1 MNSDSRHPDTSADAV
16 DLAIVGNGAVAM
28 SIAIEHRRR
37 VPDARILVIG
47 PGRRPGSASLA
58 AGIMLASHSEVE
70 ATTFR
75 HAAGRAK
82 FDLIRT
88 AVADWPGWLDELAAI
103 AGLEPPRIRRGTVV
117 LDNPNV
123 SGFDPPNF
131 DAILETLR
139 RDEADHELV
148 DPVDLRG
155 YRPAAHLRASRGVR
169 VPGDGAVDAF
179 AVMNLL
185 DGAAAALEIER
196 LDDRVESVRDGI
208 VRCERGPDVRAARI
222 IVAAGAASDG
232 LIQMIPELDGRVPRV
247 LHGTGVGL
255 RCRATPEVTTP
266 DEVLRTP
273 NRGAGLGVYHVP
285 FGSERF
291 YLGATNVVSVEAREH
306 ARLGSLHLVLQ
317 SAMDEISSELRH
329 AECRMVTGH
338 RPIGA
343 DGFPLLGRT
352 SVPGLWIATGTR
364 RDGVTAAPEIAR
376 RFVNEVLG
384 MDGGLPEPLSPE
396 RAPIVVLDRDQGIDV
411 AVRSR
416 LIGPG
421 WSPGAGGGR
430 LEDEV
435 RRQVVRL
442 YDRAGLDVGVP
453 AELLDL
459 YAEGQLDGSNLVA
472 STTVD

>member
-1 MNSDSRHPDTSADAV
+1 MNSDARHPDTSSNAV

-37 VPDARILVIG
+37 APDARVLVIG
-47 PGRRPGSASLA
+47 PERRPGSASLA

-70 ATTFR
+70 APTFR

-82 FDLIRT
+82 FDLIRA
-88 AVADWPGWLDELAAI
+88 AVAQWPTWLAELATI
-103 AGLEPPRIRRGTVV
+103 AGIEPPPIRRGTVV

-131 DAILETLR
+131 EAILETLR
-139 RDEADHELV
+139 HDEADHELV
-148 DPVDLRG
+148 DPVDLHG

-179 AVMNLL
+179 AVMELL
-185 DGAAAALEIER
+185 DRTTDALDVER
-196 LDDRVESVRDGI
+196 IGDRVESVRDGI
-208 VRCERGPDVRAARI
+208 VRCEQGPDIRAARI

-266 DEVLRTP
+266 EEVLRTP

-285 FGSERF
+285 FGSDRF

-306 ARLGSLHLVLQ
+306 PRLGSLHLVLQ

-376 RFVNEVLG
+376 CFVNELLG
-384 MDGGLPEPLSPE
+384 MDDGLPGPLSPE
-396 RAPIVVLDRDQGIDV
+396 RTPIVMLDREKGIDV

-421 WSPGAGGGR
+421 SNSGGRGGR
-430 LEDEV
+430 LEAEV

-442 YDRAGLDVGVP
+442 YDRAGLHVGVP

-459 YAEGQLDGSNLVA
+459 YAEGRLDGSNLVPP
-472 STTVD
+472 TTVE

>member
-1 MNSDSRHPDTSADAV
+1 MTSDSRQPDASADAV
-16 DLAIVGNGAVAM
+16 DLAIVGNGVVAM

-37 VPDARILVIG
+37 APDARVVVIG
-47 PGRRPGSASLA
+47 PVRRPGSASLA
-58 AGIMLASHSEVE
+58 AGIMLASHSEIE

-75 HAAGRAK
+75 PAAGRAK
-82 FDLIRT
+82 FDLIRA
-88 AVADWPGWLDELAAI
+88 AVANWPSWLESLGSI
-103 AGLEPPRIRRGTVV
+103 AGVKSPGIRTGTVV

-123 SGFDPPNF
+123 SGFDRPNF
-131 DAILETLR
+131 DAILEALR
-139 RDEADHELV
+139 RDGADHELV
-148 DPVDLRG
+148 DPADIRG
-155 YRPAAHLRASRGVR
+155 YRPAPHLRATRGVR
-169 VPGDGAVDAF
+169 VANDGAVDAF
-179 AVMNLL
+179 AVMTLL
-185 DGAAAALEIER
+185 DEAAAALGIER
-196 LDDRVESVRDGI
+196 IDDRVTSVRDGLVHRDRGRAVHAKRI
-208 VRCERGPDVRAARI
+208 V
-222 IVAAGAASDG
+222 VAAGAASDG
-232 LIQMIPELDGRVPRV
+232 LIRGIPELGGRVPRI

-255 RCRATPEVTTP
+255 RCRATPDLTTP
-266 DEVLRTP
+266 AEVLRTP

-285 FGSERF
+285 FGSDRF
-291 YLGATNVVSVEAREH
+291 YLGATNVLSVEPLEH

-376 RFVNEVLG
+376 RFVNELLG
-384 MDGGLPEPLSPE
+384 MNDGLPACLSPE
-396 RAPIVVLDRDQGIDV
+396 RKPITVLDRDQGIDV

-421 WSPGAGGGR
+421 SSTGVSAGR

-459 YAEGQLDGSNLVA
+459 YADGRLDGSNLVA
-472 STTVD
+472 STNAD